1 MALAA
6 HPRRLAVRVSGTVR
20 GVGFRPFVF
29 RLAGE
34 LELSGWVRN
43 DERGVEI
50 EVEGGEQAL
59 SEFLDRLPSEAPP
72 LASVEEVTA
81 QALPARG
88 GQRFQIAASTRRGEA
103 DALVA
108 PDAATCAD
116 CLSELADPA
125 DRRFRYPFTNC
136 TNCGPRF
143 TIVRGVPYDRPLTTM
158 AGFAMCERCLAEY
171 EDPADRRFHAQP
183 NACPRCGPTARL
195 VGDGGPAAGGDRDA
209 LARAADLIA
218 AGAILAVKGLG
229 GYHLACRADEE
240 EVVGRL
246 RARKHRE
253 DRPFALMVAD
263 VRQARALAFAGAVE
277 CELLTGPERPIVPCR
292 RRPGAAVAAALAP
305 GAPELGLMIAYTP
318 LHHILLSDLR
328 PLGVSAL
335 VMTSGNLSD
344 EPIAY
349 EDEDAL
355 QRLAP
360 IADAFLLHD
369 RPIHMRTDDSVV
381 RVVDDGADRAPA
393 PVRRSRGYVPGS
405 LPCPSAPGAR
415 CWHVERS

>member
-6 HPRRLAVRVSGTVR
+6 HPRRLAVRVSGTVQ

-88 GQRFQIAASTRRGEA
+88 GRASRSPRARGEA
-103 DALVA
+103 RRTRSSAPLRRHVQTACRSWRTPRIAGSATRSPTAPTAGRGSRSCAVFPMTGRSRRWRASPCASDAWR
-108 PDAATCAD
+108 
-116 CLSELADPA
+116 SM
-125 DRRFRYPFTNC
+125 R
-136 TNCGPRF
+136 
-143 TIVRGVPYDRPLTTM
+143 I
-158 AGFAMCERCLAEY
+158 
-171 EDPADRRFHAQP
+171 PADRRFHAQP

-246 RARKHRE
+246 RAREHRE

-277 CELLTGPERPIVPCR
+277 CELLTGPSGRSSR
-292 RRPGAAVAAALAP
+292 AGA
-305 GAPELGLMIAYTP
+305 G
-318 LHHILLSDLR
+318 
-328 PLGVSAL
+328 
-335 VMTSGNLSD
+335 
-344 EPIAY
+344 
-349 EDEDAL
+349 
-355 QRLAP
+355 
-360 IADAFLLHD
+360 
-369 RPIHMRTDDSVV
+369 
-381 RVVDDGADRAPA
+381 PA
-393 PVRRSRGYVPGS
+393 PRWPQRS
-405 LPCPSAPGAR
+405 LP
-415 CWHVERS
+415 ERQSWA